1 MFTEQEIKMANATSR
16 SSGASALN
24 KDGSI
29 RAIVPKYVREHMDR
43 ADEILD
49 FGAGKDAVHTKWL
62 RSEGFNVVAYDFGD
76 NCIDG
81 IHDRNALNKQYKVI
95 MASNVINVCSS
106 LNMLITTLRQMYD
119 SLKPGGCL
127 VINYPAS
134 PRKTVLNAMEVSMIL
149 YNIFHGVIQMVGGTK
164 SAPLWLVV
172 KPNEE
177 IHIL

>member
-1 MFTEQEIKMANATSR
+1 MFTEQEIRIANATSR
-16 SSGASALN
+16 ANGASARN

-76 NCIDG
+76 NCVDG

-106 LNMLITTLRQMYD
+106 LQMLMMTLQQIYN
-119 SLKPGGCL
+119 SLKPGGFL

-134 PRKTVLNAMEVSMIL
+134 PRKMDLSAVELSMII
-149 YNIFHGVIQMVGGTK
+149 YSVFHGVIQMVGGTK

-177 IHIL
+177 VHVL